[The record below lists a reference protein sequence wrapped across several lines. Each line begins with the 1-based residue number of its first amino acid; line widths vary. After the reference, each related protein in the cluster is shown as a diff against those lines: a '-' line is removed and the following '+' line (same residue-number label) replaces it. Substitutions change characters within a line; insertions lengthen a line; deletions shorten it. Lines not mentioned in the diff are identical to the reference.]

1 MKSTT
6 ATRPA
11 CADCTHPATEHSS
24 QVGCLTVVRE
34 AIRTGGHPWARYCTC
49 DAYAPPVPAI
59 ARARTSDPDTSHA
72 AAQSLTPETLRLS
85 QAAVLDLLRGY
96 PAGLTDQGLA
106 QAYGNGW
113 PGPAQSDSGLRT
125 RRAEL
130 VRGGLVVD
138 TGRRERLASG
148 RQAVVWAVAP

>member
-11 CADCTHPATEHSS
+11 CAGCGHDATSHNTAH
-24 QVGCLTVVRE
+24 GCLASIWCQCEGYT
-34 AIRTGGHPWARYCTC
+34 A
-49 DAYAPPVPAI
+49 PVPAI

-85 QAAVLDLLRGY
+85 QTAVLSVLTAY

-106 QAYGNGW
+106 LVYGNRW
-113 PGPAQSDSGLRT
+113 PAQSESGLRT

-130 VRGGLVVD
+130 VRGGMVVD

>member
-1 MKSTT
+1 MKSST

-11 CADCTHPATEHSS
+11 CAGCGHPSSEHSTS
-24 QVGCLTVVRE
+24 VGCLTVVRE
-34 AIRTGGHPWARYCTC
+34 ATHTGGHPWARYCTC
-49 DAYAPPVPAI
+49 DTYDPSVRTI

-72 AAQSLTPETLRLS
+72 AAQSLTPATLRLS
-85 QAAVLDLLRGY
+85 QSAVLSVLTAY

-106 QAYGNGW
+106 LVYGDRW
-113 PGPAQSDSGLRT
+113 PAQSESGLRT

-138 TGRRERLASG
+138 TGRRERLATG
-148 RQAVVWAVAP
+148 RRAVVWAVAP

>member
-11 CADCTHPATEHSS
+11 CAGCSHPSSEHSTS
-24 QVGCLTVVRE
+24 VGCLVVIRE
-34 AIRTGGHPWARYCTC
+34 TAYPGGQPWARYCTC
-49 DAYAPPVPAI
+49 DAYDPSVRAI

-72 AAQSLTPETLRLS
+72 AAASLTPETLRLS
-85 QAAVLDLLRGY
+85 QSAVLSVLTEY
-96 PAGLTDQGLA
+96 PGGLTDQGLA
-106 QAYGNGW
+106 LVYGSRR
-113 PGPAQSDSGLRT
+113 PAQSESGLRT

-148 RQAVVWAVAP
+148 RMAVVWAVAP